1 MVLVDNLVNFGF
13 DNTYKR
19 ELSPTNLESK
29 DFVIYLLQQKRADFM
44 IILKDKLTVQQL
56 SDMAAEIYGD
66 MIKAVVDVREGI
78 LAIDADLH
86 SDLERMLLE
95 NGSRQEDL
103 WGFNIYPEVEGDDF
117 IEFDSLIN
125 IRPRQNNHSRGV
137 EDESIQLRIRE
148 IVDNFVI
155 R

>member
-1 MVLVDNLVNFGF
+1 
-13 DNTYKR
+13 
-19 ELSPTNLESK
+19 
-29 DFVIYLLQQKRADFM
+29 M

-86 SDLERMLLE
+86 SDLESMLLE

-117 IEFDSLIN
+117 IEFHSLIN

>member
-1 MVLVDNLVNFGF
+1 
-13 DNTYKR
+13 
-19 ELSPTNLESK
+19 
-29 DFVIYLLQQKRADFM
+29 M

-66 MIKAVVDVREGI
+66 MIKVVVDVREGI

-86 SDLERMLLE
+86 SDLESILIE

>member
-1 MVLVDNLVNFGF
+1 
-13 DNTYKR
+13 
-19 ELSPTNLESK
+19 
-29 DFVIYLLQQKRADFM
+29 M

-56 SDMAAEIYGD
+56 SVMAAEIYGD

-137 EDESIQLRIRE
+137 EDESIQLRIRQ

>member
-1 MVLVDNLVNFGF
+1 
-13 DNTYKR
+13 
-19 ELSPTNLESK
+19 
-29 DFVIYLLQQKRADFM
+29 M

-86 SDLERMLLE
+86 SDLESMLLE

>member
-1 MVLVDNLVNFGF
+1 
-13 DNTYKR
+13 
-19 ELSPTNLESK
+19 
-29 DFVIYLLQQKRADFM
+29 M